1 MTIVGVRDLKNQLPK
16 YLNMVKKGGQ
26 VIVTDRGKPIAI
38 IHDLAG
44 IEANA
49 GRDEILASLASAG
62 KVRLPVRAGGTR
74 KFDGVSIKGK
84 SITCTIL
91 EDRR

>member
-38 IHDLAG
+38 IHDLTG

-49 GRDEILASLASAG
+49 SQNEILASLASAG
-62 KVRLPVRAGGTR
+62 KVRLPVRTGGVK
-74 KFDGVSIKGK
+74 KFEGVSIKGK
-84 SITCTIL
+84 SITETVL
-91 EDRR
+91 ENRR